1 MGNELQVMRLNIAIC
16 DDEKAIEIENSF
28 DGAALFHK
36 DSGLPISTK
45 EDKEVHG
52 IGHKNIRKCA
62 VKYGG
67 DMDCIVKENRFILSV
82 MVKS

>member
-1 MGNELQVMRLNIAIC
+1 MAEWVIDMYF
-16 DDEKAIEIENSF
+16 IEIENSF
-28 DGAALFHK
+28 DGVALFHK

-52 IGHKNIRKCA
+52 IGLKNIRKCA

-67 DMDCIVKENRFILSV
+67 DMDCIVKGNRFILSV
-82 MVKS
+82 MIKS